1 VNAKRVQIVPYS
13 DLWPLLYA
21 QEAER
26 IRDALGGA
34 LRLIEH
40 VGSTAVPGLAAKP
53 VVDIALSVES
63 FDALDVAALEEV
75 GYEYV
80 PEFEEEL
87 PNRRYFR
94 RPGFHV
100 HAYEQEHDEF
110 LDFLRFREY
119 LRTHEEDARDY
130 GELKRRLAEEFSEQR
145 DEYQAAKARY
155 IARLLTMLRR

>member
-1 VNAKRVQIVPYS
+1 VRRVEVVPYS

-26 IRDALGGA
+26 IRAALGGS
-34 LRLIEH
+34 LRVIEH

-53 VVDIALSVES
+53 VVDIALSVEA
-63 FDALDVAALEEV
+63 FDDLDIAALEEL

-80 PEFEEEL
+80 PEFEDEL

-100 HAYEQEHDEF
+100 HAYEREHEEF
-110 LDFLRFREY
+110 IDFLRFREY
-119 LRTHEEDARDY
+119 LRTHAEDARDY
-130 GELKRRLAEEFSEQR
+130 GELKQRLAAEFSDRR
-145 DEYQAAKARY
+145 DEYQAAKAPY
-155 IARLLTMLRR
+155 IARLVRMLRR

>member
-1 VNAKRVQIVPYS
+1 VNRVEVVPYS
-13 DLWPLLYA
+13 DLWPLLYE
-21 QEAER
+21 QEAEQ
-26 IRDALGGA
+26 IRAALGGT

-53 VVDIALSVES
+53 VVDIALSLES
-63 FDALDVAALEEV
+63 FDELDVAALEDL

-80 PEFEEEL
+80 PEFEDEL

-100 HAYEQEHDEF
+100 HAYEREHEEF

-130 GELKRRLAEEFSEQR
+130 GELKLRLAEEFAAQR
-145 DEYQAAKARY
+145 DEYQAAKAPY
-155 IARLLTMLRR
+155 IARLVRMLRR

>member
-1 VNAKRVQIVPYS
+1 VKRVEVVPYS
-13 DLWPLLYA
+13 DLWPLLYE

-26 IRDALGGA
+26 IREALGST
-34 LRLIEH
+34 LRVVEH

-63 FDALDVAALEEV
+63 FEALDIAALEEL
-75 GYEYV
+75 GYRYA
-80 PEFEEEL
+80 PEFEDEL
-87 PNRRYFR
+87 PNRRYFS

-110 LDFLRFREY
+110 IDFLRFREY

-130 GELKRRLAEEFSEQR
+130 GELKLRLAAEFAEQR
-145 DEYQAAKARY
+145 DEYQAAKAPY
-155 IARLLTMLRR
+155 IARLVEMLRR

>member
-1 VNAKRVQIVPYS
+1 VNRVEVVPYS
-13 DLWPLLYA
+13 DLWPLLYE
-21 QEAER
+21 QEAEQ
-26 IRDALGGA
+26 IRGVLGSE
-34 LRLIEH
+34 LRVIEH

-63 FDALDVAALEEV
+63 FDGLDIPALEEL
-75 GYEYV
+75 GYRYV

-87 PNRRYFR
+87 PNRRYFS

-119 LRTHEEDARDY
+119 LRTHAEDARSY
-130 GELKRRLAEEFSEQR
+130 GELKLRLAEEFRNER
-145 DEYQAAKARY
+145 DEYQAAKAPY
-155 IARLLTMLRR
+155 ITRLLEMLRR

>member
-1 VNAKRVQIVPYS
+1 MSGRVDVVPYS

-26 IRDALGGA
+26 IRDALGPS
-34 LRLIEH
+34 LRVIEH

-63 FDALDVAALEEV
+63 FDELDVAALERLE
-75 GYEYV
+75 YEYV

-94 RPGFHV
+94 RPGFHL
-100 HAYEQEHDEF
+100 HAYEQEHEEF
-110 LDFLRFREY
+110 LDFLRFRDY
-119 LRTHEEDARDY
+119 LRTHAEDAHDY
-130 GELKRRLAEEFSEQR
+130 GELKLRLANELSDRR
-145 DEYQAAKARY
+145 DEYQAAKAPY
-155 IARLLTMLRR
+155 IARLVEMLRR

>member
-1 VNAKRVQIVPYS
+1 VNRVEVVPYS
-13 DLWPLLYA
+13 DLWPLLYE
-21 QEAER
+21 QEAEQ
-26 IRDALGGA
+26 IRAALGGT

-53 VVDIALSVES
+53 VVDIALSLES
-63 FDALDVAALEEV
+63 FDELDVAALEEL

-80 PEFEEEL
+80 PEFEDEL

-100 HAYEQEHDEF
+100 HAYEREHEEF
-110 LDFLRFREY
+110 LDYLRFREY

-130 GELKRRLAEEFSEQR
+130 GELKLRLAEKFSAQR
-145 DEYQAAKARY
+145 DEYQAAKAPY
-155 IARLLTMLRR
+155 IARLVRMLRR